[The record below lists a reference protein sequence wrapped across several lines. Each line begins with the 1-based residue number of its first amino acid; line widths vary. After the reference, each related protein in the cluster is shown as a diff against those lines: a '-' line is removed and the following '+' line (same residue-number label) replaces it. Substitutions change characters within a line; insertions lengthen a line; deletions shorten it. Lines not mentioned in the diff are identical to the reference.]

1 MITCDEVMKSYDEE
15 IKIIATNFNE
25 KKVIY
30 ETQKFLYF
38 TCIFINYYSIID
50 SC

>member
-1 MITCDEVMKSYDEE
+1 MK
-15 IKIIATNFNE
+15 KKKFVPANFN
-25 KKVIY
+25 KKKAICKKA
-30 ETQKFLYF
+30 KFPYF